1 MDVPLPWEHVLW
13 RGRSLS
19 PRGAHYVLTDF
30 RLVRIDRT
38 GAVDEIVIQDIREI
52 QRTETLADRLLSTST
67 LVVHA
72 HGDRRPA
79 MRLRHMRRGAQLAAL
94 LELMA
99 GEPRALLDAEA
110 VRAALAWEPR
120 ADAGI
125 YRAVFTGMMALV
137 FISLTV
143 VYLFWEQSR
152 LGVLIALAAVY
163 TLIFVAVV
171 LAFRRHLAREPRPL
185 EATIREINQDRSCIP
200 PDL

>member
-1 MDVPLPWEHVLW
+1 MALSSSTGLLA
-13 RGRSLS
+13 SL
-19 PRGAHYVLTDF
+19 R
-30 RLVRIDRT
+30 RLGDNLLGTVHDRIELVAIELQEEKHRL
-38 GAVDEIVIQDIREI
+38 IQTFIWI
-52 QRTETLADRLLSTST
+52 S
-67 LVVHA
+67 V
-72 HGDRRPA
+72 
-79 MRLRHMRRGAQLAAL
+79 
-94 LELMA
+94 
-99 GEPRALLDAEA
+99 
-110 VRAALAWEPR
+110 
-120 ADAGI
+120 
-125 YRAVFTGMMALV
+125 AVFTGMMALV